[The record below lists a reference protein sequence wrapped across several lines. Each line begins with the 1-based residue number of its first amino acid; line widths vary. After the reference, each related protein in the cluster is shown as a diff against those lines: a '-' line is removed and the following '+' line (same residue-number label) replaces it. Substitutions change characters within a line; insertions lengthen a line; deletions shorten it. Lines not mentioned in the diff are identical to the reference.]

1 LLFLQKKYN
10 FVENKATNPPKF
22 VKVPNMAGRLKDI
35 RQERFC
41 QHYVKT
47 GNLPQSMIDAG
58 YSDNYAKK
66 RGHELLD
73 NVGIQGRIEE
83 LRDKVEVKFDISRE
97 RVLAEYAKIAFMDVR
112 KMFNDNGQPLGI
124 TELDDNTVGAIA
136 GIEVLEEKVKGETV
150 GYVKKYRLADKKGA
164 LDSICKVMGYNE
176 PEKRNINLKVDNLSS
191 LSDAEL
197 ADLIKE

>member
-1 LLFLQKKYN
+1 
-10 FVENKATNPPKF
+10 
-22 VKVPNMAGRLKDI
+22 MAGRLKDV
-35 RQERFC
+35 RQESFC
-41 QHYVKT
+41 QEYIKT
-47 GNLPQSMIDAG
+47 GNITQAMIAAG
-58 YSDNYAKK
+58 YSAIYANSK
-66 RGHELLD
+66 GHEMWGK
-73 NVGIQGRIEE
+73 VGIQERIEE
-83 LRDKVEVKFDISRE
+83 LRNKVEEKHDISRD

-112 KMFNDNGQPLGI
+112 NMFNDNGQPLGI